1 MENSDKGAE
10 KFVLN
15 FFQQIDT
22 ILEEKKG
29 GKLKKRKGKFTSR
42 SYKKQKGGVKNEGTP
57 DLPVSLSESNQ
68 SDIVKLQ
75 QELESNTD
83 FKRDFSIKITPS
95 TSLGETSSTSSESEN
110 INNLF
115 AQHISNVLRNINS
128 TSVLELTPQELQ
140 VLALF
145 SEFKK
150 LNTKANEGSNIVS
163 QNLTKITELPSK
175 AIVEDDKSEENIQ
188 LMSKVLEHVEG
199 PPDLVD
205 RQIKVIETITDNAVS
220 NIQNLTQ
227 LYDSNAT
234 PQEISKGLLS
244 NFMNLTGNL
253 AALFNMLSCF
263 SNRISNMA
271 SVMKNNPI
279 IYFLIKT
286 LQICISFI
294 VYLLNQLF
302 FMLINTFIGKSCLII
317 IFMYYYRQNNP
328 IAIFLANSI
337 LKLLKIVDANVGISD
352 YANQCFTA
360 IQQQLSDYLPQLLT
374 SAAVTTFAN
383 SVITSALSSPE
394 VMSNFISSIAPELSR
409 QVIEQSLPTITKA
422 LASEVTPQL
431 IQGITSELTP
441 QLIKGVSSNIISQV
455 GPQLIESVSTNMV
468 TQLMPELIN
477 GVTQT
482 MITDVAPQIATQVAS
497 QLAIT
502 SAQNSLF
509 NAASA
514 SLSKVAVSYA
524 INGAATLFGI
534 DTSVVQPVTGLLT
547 NSGGKTIKLK
557 KLKRTKRY
565 RRYKKTKTYKK

>member
-22 ILEEKKG
+22 ILQEKKG

-42 SYKKQKGGVKNEGTP
+42 SYKKQKGGVKTEGTL

-75 QELESNTD
+75 EELKSNTD
-83 FKRDFSIKITPS
+83 LKSGFTIKITPS
-95 TSLGETSSTSSESEN
+95 TSLRATSSTSSESEN
-110 INNLF
+110 INKLF
-115 AQHISNVLRNINS
+115 AQHISDVLRNINS

-150 LNTKANEGSNIVS
+150 LNSKASEGSNIVS

-205 RQIKVIETITDNAVS
+205 RQIKVIEMITDNAVS
-220 NIQNLTQ
+220 NIEDLTQ
-227 LYDSNAT
+227 LYDSDGS
-234 PQEISKGLLS
+234 PQEISKSLIS
-244 NFMNLTGNL
+244 NFMNLSGNL

-279 IYFLIKT
+279 IYFLIIL
-286 LQICISFI
+286 LQSCISFI
-294 VYLLNQLF
+294 VYLLKEIF
-302 FMLINTFIGKSCLII
+302 FMLINSFIGKSVLII
-317 IFMYYYRQNNP
+317 IFMYYYRQNNL

-337 LKLLKIVDANVGISD
+337 LKLLKVVDDNVGISD
-352 YANQCFTA
+352 YANQCFDV
-360 IQQQLSDYLPQLLT
+360 IKQQLVDYLPQLLT
-374 SAAVTTFAN
+374 NTAVTTFAN
-383 SVITSALSSPE
+383 SVIASALTSPE
-394 VMSNFISSIAPELSR
+394 VMKNFISSITPELSR
-409 QVIEQSLPTITKA
+409 QVIEQSLPTITDA
-422 LASEVTPQL
+422 LASELTPRL
-431 IQGITSELTP
+431 IEGITSELTP
-441 QLIKGVSSNIISQV
+441 QLVEG
-455 GPQLIESVSTNMV
+455 VSTNMV
-468 TQLMPELIN
+468 AQLMPELIY

-482 MITDVAPQIATQVAS
+482 MITDVAPQLAPQIATQVAS

-514 SLSKVAVSYA
+514 TLSKVAVSYA
-524 INGAATLFGI
+524 LNGISGYLGI
-534 DTSVVQPVTGLLT
+534 DSSVVQPVTGLLT

-557 KLKRTKRY
+557 KLKKTKRY

>member
-68 SDIVKLQ
+68 SDIIKLQ

-294 VYLLNQLF
+294 VYLLNQIF

-337 LKLLKIVDANVGISD
+337 LKLVKIVDANVGISD

-374 SAAVTTFAN
+374 SAAVTTFTK

-394 VMSNFISSIAPELSR
+394 VMSNFISSITPQISR
-409 QVIEQSLPTITKA
+409 QIIEQSLPTITKA

-431 IQGITSELTP
+431 IQGINSQVVP
-441 QLIKGVSSNIISQV
+441 QLIEGVSSNIISQV
-455 GPQLIESVSTNMV
+455 GPQLVEGLSN
-468 TQLMPELIN
+468 QLMPELIN

-482 MITDVAPQIATQVAS
+482 MITDVAPQLATQVAS

-509 NAASA
+509 NAASTT
-514 SLSKVAVSYA
+514 LSKVA
-524 INGAATLFGI
+524 INAAVTSISGYLGI
-534 DTSVVQPVTGLLT
+534 DPSVVQPVTGLLT

-557 KLKRTKRY
+557 KLKKTKRY
-565 RRYKKTKTYKK
+565 RRYKKTKTYKNK